1 MKSVYLI
8 ADISQNPD
16 HLQES
21 LKSVL
26 PYSEIFAVQLWGN
39 RYDKKFI
46 EEISDL
52 CRHHKVPVL
61 INQNW
66 RLAEELN
73 LSGVHFDE
81 HPVDFGEFRSV
92 NSQMMLGFTTGN
104 DLEKIRQAEEL
115 GADYISFCSLF
126 PSVTANS
133 CEFVNFE
140 TITESRQMFS
150 GQIFLAGGISPENIS
165 KLKVVPYNGIA
176 VASGILGAQHP
187 EEALKQYLTL
197 LNS

>member
-1 MKSVYLI
+1 MKSIYLI
-8 ADISQNPD
+8 ADLSQNPD
-16 HLQES
+16 YLLKS
-21 LKSVL
+21 LDSVL
-26 PYSEIFAVQLWGN
+26 PHSEIFALQLWGN
-39 RYDKKFI
+39 QFDKKII
-46 EEISDL
+46 EEIRDL
-52 CRHHKVPVL
+52 CRNNKVPVL

-66 RLAEELN
+66 RLAAELN

-81 HPVDFGEFRSV
+81 LPADFDEFCSV
-92 NSQMMLGFTTGN
+92 ISQMMLGFTTGN

-140 TITESRQMFS
+140 TIRESRKLFL
-150 GQIFLAGGISPENIS
+150 GQIFLAGGISPENIPS
-165 KLKVVPYNGIA
+165 LKDLPYDGIA
-176 VASGILGAQHP
+176 VASGILGAENP

-197 LNS
+197 LNL

>member
-1 MKSVYLI
+1 MKSIYLI
-8 ADISQNPD
+8 ADISQNPE
-16 HLQES
+16 HIQES
-21 LKSVL
+21 LNSVL

-39 RYDKKFI
+39 QFDKKFI
-46 EEISDL
+46 EEISEL

-66 RLAEELN
+66 RLVEELD

-81 HPVDFGEFRSV
+81 LPMDFEEFRSL

-104 DLEKIRQAEEL
+104 DLEKISQAEEL

-140 TITESRQMFS
+140 TIIESRQMFS

-165 KLKVVPYNGIA
+165 KLKEVPYDGIA
-176 VASGILGAQHP
+176 VASGILGAHHP